1 MAAARPRPELA
12 PVMTAVGFCCSF
24 GTSVLAA
31 ERAPEVTA
39 GAAAV
44 PVADDAAQGTDS
56 NQPITDL
63 AEIPTVPLST
73 DDILSNYRTIVAMVD
88 RLVSVCPGGS
98 PKPTLTPLG
107 WLAIV
112 YVCMH
117 ALY

>member
-1 MAAARPRPELA
+1 M
-12 PVMTAVGFCCSF
+12 PVA
-24 GTSVLAA
+24 
-31 ERAPEVTA
+31 VTA